1 MNMPNLAARP
11 FLNARPVWLV
21 TAAAALLA
29 VALVGANAVFF
40 IHTGRTLAPLVE
52 HRDRLLVEERA
63 LSAKLSGLVT
73 QLGKVP
79 WKSLGARV
87 NATNV
92 ILREHNFSWL
102 AMLDDV
108 ERVMPYDVRIV
119 QISPNVGPAEVDLYL
134 RVAAK
139 TREAMIE
146 LLENLVSD
154 PSFSRPTPQTEATP
168 EQTESNSYQMAL
180 SVRYHPPKVQP

>member
-1 MNMPNLAARP
+1 VITPNLAARP
-11 FLNARPVWLV
+11 FLNTRPVWLV
-21 TAAAALLA
+21 AAAAGLLA
-29 VALVGANAVFF
+29 ALLVVANVVFF
-40 IHTGRTLAPLVE
+40 VRAGRTLSPLIE
-52 HRDRLLVEERA
+52 HRSRLAVEERA
-63 LSAKLSGLVT
+63 LSARLSGLVA
-73 QLGKVP
+73 QLSKVP

-87 NATNV
+87 NSTNV

-119 QISPNVGPAEVDLYL
+119 QISPDVGPTEVDLYL
-134 RVAAK
+134 RVVAK

-154 PSFSRPTPQTEATP
+154 PSFSRPTPQSEATP
-168 EQTESNSYQMAL
+168 EQSQSGSYQMAL
-180 SVRYHPPKVQP
+180 SVRYHPQVVQP

>member
-1 MNMPNLAARP
+1 MTPNLAARP
-11 FLNARPVWLV
+11 FLNTRPVWLV
-21 TAAAALLA
+21 AAAAGLLA
-29 VALVGANAVFF
+29 LALIAANTVFF
-40 IHTGRTLAPLVE
+40 VRTGRTLAPLVE
-52 HRDRLLVEERA
+52 HRDRLVEERA
-63 LSAKLSGLVT
+63 LAANLSGLVAH
-73 QLGKVP
+73 LAKVP

-119 QISPNVGPAEVDLYL
+119 QISPDVGPAEVDLHI
-134 RVAAK
+134 RVVAK
-139 TREAMIE
+139 NREAMIE

-154 PSFSRPTPQTEATP
+154 PSFSRPTPQSESTP
-168 EQTESNSYQMAL
+168 EQSQSASYQMAL
-180 SVRYHPPKVQP
+180 SVRYHPPEVQP